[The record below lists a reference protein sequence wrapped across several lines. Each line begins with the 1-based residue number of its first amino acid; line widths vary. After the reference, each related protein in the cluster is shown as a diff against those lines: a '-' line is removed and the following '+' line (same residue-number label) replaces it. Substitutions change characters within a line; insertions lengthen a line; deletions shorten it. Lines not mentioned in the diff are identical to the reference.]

1 MIISLKEF
9 AQRKFQNAVLIK
21 AERSAVFSFPGVVK
35 SMKDTSVGSY
45 GYFRVLAYVSVM
57 FAAVSNSSLQEKNDF
72 QNTVEATYKKVV
84 SCLRLGGTLNGQY
97 PLRYSDDLEEH
108 YWEMINAT
116 APYRGLQPHQGS
128 GSYQGVFFYLSYL

>member
-1 MIISLKEF
+1 
-9 AQRKFQNAVLIK
+9 
-21 AERSAVFSFPGVVK
+21 
-35 SMKDTSVGSY
+35 MKNTSVGSY
-45 GYFRVLAYVSVM
+45 GYFRALAYVSVM

-97 PLRYSDDLEEH
+97 PLQYSVDIEEH

-128 GSYQGVFFYLSYL
+128 GSYQGVFFCLSYL